1 MPLKLQI
8 GLTKKIGLPD
18 YGSLGASCYVEVEL
32 DSCLLRDDLDEFQRQ
47 AREAFVACRQA
58 VLGELA
64 REQHSSQGAEN
75 GHARPPE
82 TGSTHRHSNGH
93 SNGHSHSP
101 ANGHSNGQRQRDG
114 GGENSPRASQPR
126 RATISQTRA
135 LEGIAKRQQIDLSQL
150 LYDRYG
156 VQSAAD
162 LSLTAA
168 SKLIG
173 ELKTPVSEGA

>member
-8 GLTKKIGLPD
+8 GLTKKIGLPG
-18 YGSLGASCYVEVEL
+18 YGSLGASCHVEVEL
-32 DSCLLRDDLDEFQRQ
+32 DSCLLREDLDEFQRQ

-75 GHARPPE
+75 GHARSPE
-82 TGSTHRHSNGH
+82 TGSTHRHSHGH
-93 SNGHSHSP
+93 SNGLSHGHP
-101 ANGHSNGQRQRDG
+101 NGHSPGQRSGDG
-114 GGENSPRASQPR
+114 ANSPRATQPR
-126 RATISQTRA
+126 RATVSQTRA

-162 LSLTAA
+162 LSLSAA